1 MPKSRRPRL
10 SWFRFYAD
18 DFLGGTGALTAPECG
33 RYLLLLLHQWG
44 TKERQLLPSDPERL
58 RVICRGEDPGPLVLS
73 KFTEIDGGLRNERL
87 AAEWEAARREYDH
100 KAEGGGVKIPGR
112 SPGQIPPQIA
122 GRIGPPTKNQEPR
135 TKNEQTEGVS
145 LPPVS
150 PERQADLDEIK
161 ACEATC
167 REYMTL
173 TGKAL
178 DEVLWEFSEVK
189 GHRLVRLD
197 TAPAKWLRVTHDR
210 VRSALIEARQEK
222 RKPAG
227 EDPLVKIR
235 RIEASRAA
243 RLKGETA

>member
-1 MPKSRRPRL
+1 MPKTRRPRL

-73 KFTEIDGGLRNERL
+73 KFAALDGGLRNERL

-112 SPGQIPPQIA
+112 IPGQIPPQIA

-135 TKNEQTEGVS
+135 TIERTE
-145 LPPVS
+145 
-150 PERQADLDEIK
+150 ERPAAPTNPLMVGRRPAIESDGYRLIREIN
-161 ACEATC
+161 ALEPDRDPLEILMEAAGYETKD
-167 REYMTL
+167 
-173 TGKAL
+173 GKL
-178 DEVLWEFSEVK
+178 RTK
-189 GHRLVRLD
+189 VRLETMSD
-197 TAPAKWLRVTHDR
+197 DHLARTVHDLKENLAEAKAHDVEKAR
-210 VRSALIEARQEK
+210 RQQQPRS
-222 RKPAG
+222 
-227 EDPLVKIR
+227 
-235 RIEASRAA
+235 
-243 RLKGETA
+243 